1 MISIGPWKYVI
12 YASCP
17 IYHCTCISSQGIRV
31 RWQKNRDLQRDDKLL
46 RPNMDL
52 WPDMRVICIDFA
64 YVPSGLRSG
73 HLL

>member
-1 MISIGPWKYVI
+1 MKCPIHHIKKCMYMISIGPWKYVI
-12 YASCP
+12 C
-17 IYHCTCISSQGIRV
+17 QGIRV
-31 RWQKNRDLQRDDKLL
+31 LWQTKKDLHRDDKLL

-52 WPDMRVICIDFA
+52 WPDMRVICIVFA